1 MSDIDWSQKR
11 TALDKIREQADAANA
26 LWKSE
31 RAAAVSQIIVEV
43 DGLVFDGDELSQTR
57 MARAVAA
64 ADSLE
69 QRVAWTLADNTV
81 AFVTATQLKKA
92 LYLAGVRQTAI
103 WSAGR
108 PVT

>member
-43 DGLVFDGDELSQTR
+43 DGLVFDGGETSQNR

-64 ADSLE
+64 ADNLE
-69 QRVAWTLADNTV
+69 DIVSWTLADNS
-81 AFVTATQLKKA
+81 TALVSAGDLKEA
-92 LYLAGVRQTAI
+92 LRLAGLKQTEI
-103 WSAGR
+103 WIEGR
-108 PVT
+108 PDL